1 MKESLT
7 LIGFITLMFFLFS
20 IPSCRPI
27 DTNVYECTISYT
39 IGDNPYPF
47 TETVEIDLPTQYTP
61 AYSCGNG
68 KITIIGSGVGSYQ
81 MPCKNIYNGDQ
92 KIMVTDFKCS
102 FIRNY
107 KASSWDGHELKSRK
121 KSH

>member
-7 LIGFITLMFFLFS
+7 LIGFIALILFLFS
-20 IPSCRPI
+20 LPSCNPI

-61 AYSCGNG
+61 AYSCGSG
-68 KITIIGSGVGSYQ
+68 KITLIGSGAGSYQ

-92 KIMVTDFKCS
+92 KVMVTDFKYS

-107 KASSWDGHELKSRK
+107 KASRLDGHELKSRK
-121 KSH
+121 K